1 MADAL
6 IFGEGAG
13 ACTGLDREDQTCSTR
28 KRIANLRS
36 LIWFYALVRMV
47 IDWIEFIIP
56 RPSSDQHYTAVQSD
70 RSFFGFFCLQVYHI
84 CFDGILGTVAPFSF
98 GLPLIKRDR
107 RGLSDDI

>member
-13 ACTGLDREDQTCSTR
+13 ACARLDREDQTCSTR

-36 LIWFYALVRMV
+36 LVWSHTLVRMV

-56 RPSSDQHYTAVQSD
+56 RPSLDQHYAAVQSD
-70 RSFFGFFCLQVYHI
+70 RSFFGFLF
-84 CFDGILGTVAPFSF
+84 T
-98 GLPLIKRDR
+98 GLPH
-107 RGLSDDI
+107 SF

>member
-13 ACTGLDREDQTCSTR
+13 ACTGLDREGQTCSTR

-36 LIWFYALVRMV
+36 LVWFYALVRMV

-70 RSFFGFFCLQVYHI
+70 RSFFGFLF
-84 CFDGILGTVAPFSF
+84 T
-98 GLPLIKRDR
+98 GLPHLFCWYLGNRRTVQPRVTLDR
-107 RGLSDDI
+107 